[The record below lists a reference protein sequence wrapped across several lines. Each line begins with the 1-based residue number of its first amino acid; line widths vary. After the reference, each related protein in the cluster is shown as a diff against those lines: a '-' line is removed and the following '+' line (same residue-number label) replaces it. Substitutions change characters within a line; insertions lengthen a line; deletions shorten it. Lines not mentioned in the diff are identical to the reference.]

1 MEGQLKDIACVLSQ
15 HFLEVIIYK
24 RYTEHSKHLYRVYT
38 IVTVEKYT
46 GLYLRLVVQGAA
58 PLTSVRL
65 AKEAEFRSTQH
76 PPHTAMVGP
85 DLRSVGG
92 ALMRWRHFFY

>member
-1 MEGQLKDIACVLSQ
+1 MEGQLKDVACVLSQ

-24 RYTEHSKHLYRVYT
+24 CYTEYSKHLYRVYM

-58 PLTSVRL
+58 PLTSV
-65 AKEAEFRSTQH
+65 
-76 PPHTAMVGP
+76 
-85 DLRSVGG
+85 
-92 ALMRWRHFFY
+92 